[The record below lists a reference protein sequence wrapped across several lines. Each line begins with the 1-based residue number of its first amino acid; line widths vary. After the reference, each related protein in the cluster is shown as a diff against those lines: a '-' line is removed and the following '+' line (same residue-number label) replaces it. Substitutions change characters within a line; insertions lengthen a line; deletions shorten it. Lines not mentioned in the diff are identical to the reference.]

1 MRKLHIYLIGIVV
14 LGFASEY
21 LKRTMMNGALFF
33 GLCVVYLILLRLL
46 AERFGKP

>member
-14 LGFASEY
+14 LGFASGY
-21 LKRTMMNGALFF
+21 LKRAMPNGALFF
-33 GLCVVYLILLRLL
+33 VLCVFYLILLRLL